1 MEVPMI
7 TCLGR
12 SSIRGLLAA
21 CARAAMIG
29 AQPPAHADG
38 GGTFSLYDADRNG
51 SLDRQEFDTFVAAK
65 RNRAD
70 IAEVWTFQ
78 RVDAGGDGRVSEQ
91 EMIDALLAD
100 IRRRQP

>member
-1 MEVPMI
+1 MI

-51 SLDRQEFDTFVAAK
+51 LLDRPEFDTFVASK

-70 IAEVWTFQ
+70 VAEFWTFQ
-78 RVDAGGDGRVSEQ
+78 RVDADADGRVSER
-91 EMIDALLAD
+91 ELVDALLAD